1 MKAAYPEDVCVAA
14 DSVTPKTPVPH
25 LEAAEDFEAPGPMFE
40 PQQDRSH
47 ESARRLL
54 DAAAEIVAE
63 RGYDGATIAEI
74 GKRAGYSR
82 GLVSTRFGSKE
93 NLMWALVQRAT
104 SAWFDQLASPPPGGT
119 GLERILHLIDAIG
132 NHAASDTQTLRV
144 LERLIFDASRTK
156 HDLQARFVASQAT
169 MEANFASLFLK
180 GMRDHSI
187 GHRVNAKDEAALLV
201 ASMRGISYQW
211 FLYPERVDILKLHAV
226 LGDQLRERLAR

>member
-1 MKAAYPEDVCVAA
+1 MSGVPA
-14 DSVTPKTPVPH
+14 DPAKSRFSIVDGGT
-25 LEAAEDFEAPGPMFE
+25 DAPAQMME

-47 ESARRLL
+47 ESTRRLL

-74 GKRAGYSR
+74 GQRAGYSR

-93 NLMWALVQRAT
+93 NLMWALVQRST
-104 SAWFDQLASPPPGGT
+104 GAWFDQLSTPRSTGT
-119 GLERILHLIDAIG
+119 GLERILHLIDVIG
-132 NHAASDTQTLRV
+132 KHSASDTQTLRV

-156 HDLQARFVASQAT
+156 HDLQARFVASQEA
-169 MEANFASLFLK
+169 MEAHFASLFTK
-180 GMRDHSI
+180 GMRDRSI

-211 FLYPERVDILKLHAV
+211 FLYPERVDIIKLHGV
-226 LGDQLRERLAR
+226 LGAQLRERLDR